1 MSAQTNVCNICCDTF
16 SKCVRLP
23 IPCPYCQFQA
33 CKQCCQTYLLQETM
47 PHCMNSE
54 CGREWSRQFI
64 RKTFS
69 QVFINKS
76 LKDHREIV
84 LFDQER
90 ALLPATQPL
99 VERQIQ
105 REQLNT
111 EYNDLRRQ
119 MNELRRQS
127 SDVLRRQYQLE
138 HGEDA
143 AGPERAS
150 FVRACPDATCR
161 GFLSSQWKCG
171 LCEQWTCN
179 LCHEIKGRIRDVE
192 HTCDPNNVAT
202 AELLNRD
209 TKPCPSCGM
218 GIFRIEGCSQ
228 MYCTACNTAFDW
240 RTAQIVTTAIHN
252 PHYFEYM
259 RRTGHAEGEEGA
271 PLAAQQPQQ
280 PQQHQCGRD
289 INHQFVRRN
298 YELMSAKLEPRG
310 ISQNTVHSQYRVQVD
325 KFCSIARGVIH
336 VRLVELPQYR
346 YNHAQNNEILRIQYM
361 RNRINEEDFK
371 RKLQMQ
377 NKKHQKNLEIS
388 QVCQMVINTITD
400 ILYRFQHEI
409 NETTWNGLPQ
419 DQNSVALQD
428 IGLEHQETNMFK
440 TLDECDRIIDYANEC
455 MRDISNTYDSV
466 KLQFNH
472 KFELR

>member
-1 MSAQTNVCNICCDTF
+1 
-16 SKCVRLP
+16 
-23 IPCPYCQFQA
+23 
-33 CKQCCQTYLLQETM
+33 
-47 PHCMNSE
+47 MNAA

-69 QVFINKS
+69 QVFINKT
-76 LKDHREIV
+76 LKEHREIV

-90 ALLPATQPL
+90 AMLPATQPL
-99 VERQIQ
+99 VERQIH

-111 EYNDLRRQ
+111 EYNELRRQ

-127 SDVLRRQYQLE
+127 SDVLRRQYRLE
-138 HGEDA
+138 HGESA
-143 AGPERAS
+143 ALPERAA

-161 GFLSSQWKCG
+161 GYLSSQWKCG

-179 LCHEIKGRIRDVE
+179 VCHEIKGLNRDVE

-202 AELLNRD
+202 ADLLNRD

-252 PHYFEYM
+252 PHYFEYLQ
-259 RRTGHAEGEEGA
+259 RTGHAEGT
-271 PLAAQQPQQ
+271 PLAAQQHP
-280 PQQHQCGRD
+280 CGRD

-310 ISQNTVHSQYRVQVD
+310 ISQNTVHRQYRVHVD

-346 YNHAQNNEILRIQYM
+346 YNHAQNNETLRIQFM
-361 RNRINEEDFK
+361 RNLITEEFFK

-388 QVCQMVINTITD
+388 QVCQMVINTVTD
-400 ILYRFQHEI
+400 ILYRFQQEIHE
-409 NETTWNGLPQ
+409 TDWNGLPQ
-419 DQNSVALQD
+419 DQDNDPFSLQD
-428 IGLEHQETNMFK
+428 TLSNETGRSPELLATNAFK
-440 TLDECDRIIDYANEC
+440 TLDEVDRIIDYANEC
-455 MRDISNTYDSV
+455 LRDISTTYDSV
-466 KLQFNH
+466 KLQFND